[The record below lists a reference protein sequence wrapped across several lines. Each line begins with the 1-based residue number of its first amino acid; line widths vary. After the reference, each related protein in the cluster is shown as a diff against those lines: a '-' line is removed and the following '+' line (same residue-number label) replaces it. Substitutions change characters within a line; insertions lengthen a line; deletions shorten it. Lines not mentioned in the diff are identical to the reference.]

1 MESHVSNNDLRVKVN
16 NKQILSIAI
25 PITLAIIIP
34 QLNLLVNSIFLGH
47 LSNEAL
53 GNAGITGIFYLIF
66 AVAGHGLN
74 SSMQS
79 VFSGYAGSGKPEA
92 FKTVLSQGI
101 RISLQLSVFFILF
114 TWFIAPYIL
123 KSVSSPQAYPM
134 EMSFLRIRIL
144 GLPFLFLFQMGNS
157 FLISSLNSRFLMIG
171 FICEALVNI
180 ILDYLFIFGKFGF
193 PNLGFNGAAVAS
205 VISECVG
212 MIVVFWVIYGTGL
225 KKKFKLLSSF
235 SFDKEINKKIL
246 NIAVPLIFQF
256 IISITTWLVF
266 FLLIESKGTMAKAI
280 SNTMRNV
287 FGLAGVFVWAFAGTS
302 NTMVSNLIGQ
312 GRNEMVIPVVKKISL
327 WSLGLC
333 LLMILFLNIFPVAFF
348 NLFGQ
353 NETFLKE
360 GIPVIR
366 VVSLGMIFMSVSNI
380 WLNAVTGTGNTKVNL
395 LIEIISILIYLIY
408 TFYFMKFHY
417 ISLSIAWSN
426 EFLYWNSIL
435 IMSFLYMRSRK
446 WEKPIS

>member
-1 MESHVSNNDLRVKVN
+1 
-16 NKQILSIAI
+16 
-25 PITLAIIIP
+25 
-34 QLNLLVNSIFLGH
+34 
-47 LSNEAL
+47 
-53 GNAGITGIFYLIF
+53 
-66 AVAGHGLN
+66 
-74 SSMQS
+74 
-79 VFSGYAGSGKPEA
+79 
-92 FKTVLSQGI
+92 
-101 RISLQLSVFFILF
+101 
-114 TWFIAPYIL
+114 
-123 KSVSSPQAYPM
+123 
-134 EMSFLRIRIL
+134 MSFLRIRIL

-246 NIAVPLIFQF
+246 NVAVPLIFQF